1 MMKKIK
7 QMVLIFLLNITFL
20 QAQTTHEIKKG
31 NTFFILFEAGDFA
44 KKKVISLPD
53 KPIKYEFYVK
63 EKNSGRKTK
72 LPYSFLNASYFNT
85 DDQHK
90 EKTRIYRVHKSFLRK
105 NKKIILTREEM
116 IAIGTT
122 SMVNLFEYN
131 KRNLFI
137 IDKSEIEDNY
147 IWIKEVRFMSMNYE

>member
-1 MMKKIK
+1 M
-7 QMVLIFLLNITFL
+7 
-20 QAQTTHEIKKG
+20 
-31 NTFFILFEAGDFA
+31 
-44 KKKVISLPD
+44 ISLPD
-53 KPIKYEFYVK
+53 KPIKYEFYKK
-63 EKNSGRKTK
+63 ERNSGKKTM
-72 LPYSFLNASYFNT
+72 LSYSFLNATYFNSE
-85 DDQHK
+85 DQHK
-90 EKTRIYRVHKSFLRK
+90 GKTRSFRIHKSFLRK